1 MRLQRGRNEIKVW
14 VRFDKK
20 NRVAISQIENL
31 KVKTPAGE
39 YVPFKEVAQFKIER
53 GLRRIQT

>member
-20 NRVAISQIENL
+20 NRVSISQIENL
-31 KVKTPAGE
+31 KVRTPSGE
-39 YVPFKEVAQFKIER
+39 YVPFKEVAQF
-53 GLRRIQT
+53 QN